1 VLAEAS
7 GRIAAMAAA
16 QRVLYGASG
25 ATQFSARE
33 FLDAVCHTAQQMLP
47 PNVGIVSEA
56 GEGEISND
64 TAVPL
69 ALILNELIT
78 NAAKHGVGAGRGTIR
93 VALTREPD
101 GFVLSVEDDGP
112 GFDLQAVRARA
123 SGLRLVEGLARQIRG
138 QFQVTRAPTTRC
150 VLRFQRGDL

>member
-1 VLAEAS
+1 
-7 GRIAAMAAA
+7 
-16 QRVLYGASG
+16 
-25 ATQFSARE
+25 
-33 FLDAVCHTAQQMLP
+33 MLP

-56 GEGEISND
+56 GEDEISND

-138 QFQVTRAPTTRC
+138 QFQVLRVQVTRVPTTRC